1 MQVAEAIARRN
12 SIRDYKETAVPEDK
26 LSRVLEAARLAPTG
40 ANRQEIKFVVV
51 RNKEARRRLMQASG
65 NQRHVGQAPV
75 IIAAVATAP
84 ERVMECGVQAYP
96 VDAAIAVDHM
106 TLAAVEEGLGTCW
119 IGAFDQEMAKDTLK
133 VPDRCMIATLITLGY
148 PAGPG
153 NPKSRV
159 PLAQR
164 VCYDTFQE

>member
-1 MQVAEAIARRN
+1 MQVIEAIAKRS
-12 SIRDYKETAVPEDK
+12 SIRNYKESAVPEDK
-26 LSRVLEAARLAPTG
+26 LNRVLEAARLAPTG

-51 RNKEARRRLMQASG
+51 RNKEARRRLMEASG

-84 ERVMECGVQAYP
+84 ERIMECGVPAYP
-96 VDAAIAVDHM
+96 VDAAIVVDHM

-119 IGAFDQEMAKDTLK
+119 IGAFDQDTARDTLK
-133 VPDRCMIATLITLGY
+133 VPAQYMIATLITLGY

-153 NPKSRV
+153 NPKNRR
-159 PLAQR
+159 PLAER
-164 VCYDTFQE
+164 VCFDKFTE

>member
-1 MQVAEAIARRN
+1 MQVAEAIVQRN

-26 LSRVLEAARLAPTG
+26 LNRVLEAGRLAPTG
-40 ANRQEIKFVVV
+40 ANSQNIKFVVV
-51 RNKEARRRLMQASG
+51 RDKEARRRLMQASG

-84 ERVMECGVQAYP
+84 ERVMECGVPAYA

-119 IGAFDQEMAKDTLK
+119 IGAFDQEMARDTLK
-133 VPDRCMIATLITLGY
+133 VPGRYMVATLITLGY

-153 NPKSRV
+153 NPKNRI
-159 PLAQR
+159 PLAKR
-164 VCYDTFQE
+164 VCFDTFKE

>member
-1 MQVAEAIARRN
+1 MQVAEAIAKRS

-40 ANRQEIKFVVV
+40 ANSQNIKFVVV
-51 RNKEARRRLMQASG
+51 RNKEARRRLMRASG

-84 ERVMECGVQAYP
+84 EVIMECGVPAYP

-119 IGAFDQEMAKDTLK
+119 IGFFDQETARDILR
-133 VPDRCMIATLITLGY
+133 VPDRYMIAALITLGY
-148 PAGPG
+148 TAGPG
-153 NPKSRV
+153 NPKNRK
-159 PLAQR
+159 PLDQR
-164 VCYDTFQE
+164 VCYDTFKE